1 MATLDPYLARKHA
14 AIEQRRAD
22 CEHEP
27 SKAVISLKSTSRVAG
42 ATGVRPTELM
52 KYTIITDAAPGLGGY
67 GLGPTAPELL
77 LGALSS
83 CLAHTYL
90 IEAALNR
97 IPLESVEVEVSGV
110 LDMTGVYGLPVEEA
124 PQLAEITYHANVV
137 TPAPAD
143 ILQRLHDLVEAGCPV
158 LNTLRSPV
166 PVTRV

>member
-1 MATLDPYLARKHA
+1 MSTLDPYLARKHA
-14 AIEQRRAD
+14 TIEQRRAE

-27 SKAVISLKSTSRVAG
+27 SKALLSLKSVSRVAG
-42 ATGVRPTELM
+42 ATGVRPTELSRH
-52 KYTIITDAAPGLGGY
+52 TIITDAAPGLGGY

-97 IPLESVEVEVSGV
+97 IPLESVEVEVSGR
-110 LDMTGVYGLPVEEA
+110 LDMTGVYGLPTEEA
-124 PQLAEITYHANVV
+124 PQLSEITYHANVV
-137 TPAPAD
+137 AP
-143 ILQRLHDLVEAGCPV
+143 IPPEVMQRLHDLVEAGCPV
-158 LNTLRSPV
+158 LNTLRSPI